1 VKASCET
8 HESVP
13 TPQLLERQKRM
24 NVNFKAGSCH
34 LFSGAVIF
42 HMSIVRSWIYI
53 FIYVYILVY
62 IYMFMFICEFFKF
75 CLVGAP
81 GLCTWV
87 CLLL

>member
-1 VKASCET
+1 MKASCET

-53 FIYVYILVY
+53 FIYVYILECIY
-62 IYMFMFICEFFKF
+62 I
-75 CLVGAP
+75 CL
-81 GLCTWV
+81 
-87 CLLL
+87 CLFVSFLSSVW